1 MCDSDD
7 FRRKIALYNG
17 VALGALLATFFAAS
31 FRRKMTYE
39 RQWKMF
45 VLLGLV
51 MWGVAATM
59 VWLRPSCPQS
69 CGSVCTNGNT
79 STYPYLFL
87 LIGYA
92 WLYVAFS
99 IRRRMLLGEQNQYAL
114 LEEGNA
120 AEESVEAIPPPYDEA
135 RARQPLLGEGGAEAA
150 PPSYGSLSPVPP
162 ALAAELSPQDS
173 LHEPPKEELPDYS
186 APGTPS

>member
-1 MCDSDD
+1 MGVVAPPPLANLLVVVVGVLVLVLVCD
-7 FRRKIALYNG
+7 ALTHP
-17 VALGALLATFFAAS
+17 LAC
-31 FRRKMTYE
+31 
-39 RQWKMF
+39 
-45 VLLGLV
+45 V
-51 MWGVAATM
+51 
-59 VWLRPSCPQS
+59 
-69 CGSVCTNGNT
+69 
-79 STYPYLFL
+79 
-87 LIGYA
+87 GYA